1 MAWDD
6 ALTDET
12 TPSTG
17 VGTPLNAA
25 WYLALVNGIKAYFPV
40 STANGGT
47 GIATLPRRTIWLSAA
62 GGWASTTDGASA
74 AAITETANGGEFMGV
89 SFAADATKYLNWM
102 HVMPSN
108 YNGGVVVATPVFLP
122 VTSDA
127 SDHTIIFSV
136 QGASFASTEA
146 KNVAFG
152 TAIDS
157 SYTVAADQSA
167 NVIFGPT
174 TGNITLGG
182 TSAAGGELVL
192 WRVHRDTADTYTG
205 AVVLLGI
212 RITYLTN
219 ATSDE

>member
-1 MAWDD
+1 MAWDTS
-6 ALTDET
+6 LTDET

-25 WYLALVNGIKAYFPV
+25 WYAALVAGIKAYFPV

-62 GGWASTTDGASA
+62 GGWPSTTGGTGA

-89 SFAADATKYLNWM
+89 SFAAGATKYLNWM

-108 YNGGVVVATPVFLP
+108 YNGSTVLATPVFLP
-122 VTSDA
+122 VTRDA
-127 SDHTIIFSV
+127 SNHTIIFYV

-152 TAIDS
+152 SAVGST
-157 SYTVAADQSA
+157 YTVAADQSA
-167 NVIFGPT
+167 AVIYGPT
-174 TGNITLGG
+174 TAAITLGG
-182 TSAAGGELVL
+182 TSPAGGELAL
-192 WRVHRDTADTYTG
+192 WRVRRDSTDTYTG